1 LPEDV
6 DPSEEAAFRMEIKEL
21 AFTAK
26 KFLLDVA
33 S

>member
-6 DPSEEAAFRMEIKEL
+6 DPSDEAAFRMEIKEL
-21 AFTAK
+21 AFKVK
-26 KFLLDVA
+26 KFLLDIA